1 MTTTHAWSKPPEVYC
16 ERLQEFERQ
25 FDYPLTE
32 TRRFRIEHSLDYE
45 RFFAAMGDSLTVVAE
60 DAGKI
65 LGVLSA
71 AIRTLYITK
80 NKLEKWLYVGDVKID
95 KVARGRHVL
104 KQLFMATY
112 SWVGDKCEKGYS
124 VVMDGTGVTPDEYTG
139 RLGIPEFQAV
149 QSIKLIAFSTE
160 ALMRLSV
167 DKASVETS
175 DDPSAFTDGIQLAQS
190 ASQPIRWSNENI
202 LIRSRM
208 NPVWLTAPSTGCSG
222 LLEDTR
228 GAKRLYSSGGEEL
241 LYSHLSNIHYESIE
255 DMIPLIVEA
264 GEMAYT
270 CGCTNLL
277 ISVPASK
284 CSSLTKFFNTTQYDV
299 FSSTV
304 YASSK
309 TQGYELP
316 ISSSEI

>member
-1 MTTTHAWSKPPEVYC
+1 MTLAHAWSKPPEVYC
-16 ERLQEFERQ
+16 ERLLEFEQQ

-32 TRRFRIEHSLDYE
+32 TRRFRIEHSLDYD
-45 RFFAAMGDSLTVVAE
+45 RFFAAMGDSLTVVVE
-60 DAGKI
+60 NGGKI

-80 NKLEKWLYVGDVKID
+80 SKGEKWLYIGDVKID
-95 KVARGRHVL
+95 KAARGRHVL
-104 KQLFMATY
+104 KQLFKVTY
-112 SWVGDKCEKGYS
+112 SWVGDKCKKGYS
-124 VVMDGTGVTPDEYTG
+124 VVMDGTGVTPDLYTG

-160 ALMRLSV
+160 ELMRLSV
-167 DKASVETS
+167 HTASVETS
-175 DDPSAFTDGIQLAQS
+175 EDPNTFIEYMQVAQTS
-190 ASQPIRWSNENI
+190 SLPPRWSNEKI
-202 LIRSRM
+202 SIRSRM
-208 NPVWLTAPSTGCSG
+208 NPVWLTAPSTRCIG

-255 DMIPLIVEA
+255 DIIPLIVEA
-264 GEMAYT
+264 GKMAYT

-277 ISVPASK
+277 IAVPARE
-284 CSSLTKFFNTTQYDV
+284 CTSLTKFFNTTQHDV

-304 YASSK
+304 YATSK
-309 TQGYELP
+309 TQAYELP